1 MIFFQILVI
10 MTLIINGALGAL
22 VFFINSRRPAN
33 VHFLILTITV
43 SAWLACLV
51 CGSFSMSQETVVF
64 WMRQSGI
71 FAALFL
77 PATDTMRLAITGHEG
92 YRQKA
97 KKRIA
102 LWLFLI
108 IPVVLLCQTNW
119 FILGAAIEPGKFHE
133 PIYGQGIFL
142 YMLYFLITIGLLL
155 FELSKDLR
163 TLTGIHRAELNFTL
177 LGCAIGGLSAIALAQ
192 ILPALTQNW
201 QIAQFAPLSVICIDG
216 FVAYGIATR
225 RIMAVTDVL
234 RRIIAYGV
242 LAAGLML
249 LYVSVWKSVDWFMAI
264 TLGRQTLLPHLTAA
278 LTVAFSMAP
287 SIGWMNQLANR
298 LFLSAQVINVQD
310 AIRKTTRILQSITTL
325 DQLLEQ
331 FCQTISTAVGAEK
344 AVILLATGDRFSQR
358 YPPAGNSGIIL
369 TADDSLI
376 KRLQVTNEP
385 LERDVARRIH
395 YDRRLWE
402 ACNSLVRLN
411 MELAIGI
418 RSKGRLAGLLLLG
431 TRQSG
436 RIYGAR
442 EQDALQLLGDQLTVA
457 IENARL
463 YTELQD
469 GKLYNEFLVDNLVS
483 GVIAVDAQQAIT
495 VFNREARR
503 ITGLPIADTLSHPA
517 EVLPS
522 ALGNIIRKTLDT
534 GIGIRDYV
542 VTLKAKGVG
551 EDVPIR
557 LGSAIFRGPDS
568 RILGALLVFND
579 QTAIKKLELQ
589 VRRSD
594 RLASLGTLSA
604 GMAHEIKNPLVT
616 IKTFTQ
622 LLPERY
628 DDPDFRKTF
637 ARLLEEE
644 VNRIDGIVNE
654 LLTLARPAKPML
666 SSIHLHQVLAHALD
680 LVQQQLWQKK
690 ITLTRAFDAADD
702 SIKGDANLLG
712 QMFINLFLNAID
724 AMDAVTG
731 ARKLTVLTG
740 LVQRP
745 LQTPDAEDT
754 EDIVPHVMVSI
765 GDTGE
770 GISPEDTPH
779 IFDPFFTTK
788 STGTG
793 LGLSVAHRIA
803 QEHYADID
811 VESKQG
817 HGTVFQ
823 VVIPLDTAMNTTA
836 TPSNATPN

>member
-10 MTLIINGALGAL
+10 ITLTVNGALGAL
-22 VFFINSRRPAN
+22 VFFINPRRPAN
-33 VHFLILTITV
+33 VHFLILTIIV
-43 SAWLACLV
+43 SAWLGCLV
-51 CGSFSMSQETVVF
+51 FGSFSMKQEIVVF
-64 WMRQSGI
+64 WMRQAGI
-71 FAALFL
+71 WAALFL
-77 PATDTMRLAITGHEG
+77 PATDAMRLAITGREG

-97 KKRIA
+97 KKRIV
-102 LWLFLI
+102 LWLFPI
-108 IPVVLLCQTNW
+108 IPVVLLCHTHW
-119 FILGAAIEPGKFHE
+119 FIQGAVIKSGQFHE
-133 PIYGQGIFL
+133 PIYGAGIFF
-142 YMLYFLITIGLLL
+142 YTFYFLITIGILL
-155 FELSKDLR
+155 FELGKDLR
-163 TLTGIHRAELNFTL
+163 TLTGVHRAELNFIL
-177 LGCAIGGLSAIALAQ
+177 LGCAIGGLSAIALTQ

-201 QIAQFAPLSVICIDG
+201 QIAKFAPLSVICIDG

-234 RRIIAYGV
+234 RRIIAYSV
-242 LAAGLML
+242 LTTGLIL
-249 LYVSVWKSVDWFMAI
+249 LYTAVWKIVD
-264 TLGRQTLLPHLTAA
+264 GLLFLVFGHGAYLSQIIAA
-278 LTVAFSMAP
+278 VTVALSMAP
-287 SIGWMNQLANR
+287 SLGWMHHLANR
-298 LFLSAQVINVQD
+298 LFLSARVINVQD
-310 AIRKTTRILQSITTL
+310 AIRKTTRMLQSITTL

-331 FCQTISTAVGAEK
+331 FCQTISAAVGAEQ
-344 AVILLATGDRFSQR
+344 AVILLATEDRFSQR
-358 YPPAGNSGIIL
+358 YPPSGDGGIIL
-369 TADDSLI
+369 TTDDPLI
-376 KRLQVTNEP
+376 KRLQVMNEP

-395 YDRRLWE
+395 YNHNLWE
-402 ACNSLVRLN
+402 ACNSMVRLN

-418 RSKGRLAGLLLLG
+418 RSKDRLAGLLLLG
-431 TRQSG
+431 ARQSG

-442 EQDALQLLGDQLTVA
+442 EQDALQLLGNQLSVA

-483 GVIAVDAQQAIT
+483 GVIAVNARQLIT

-503 ITGLPIADTLSHPA
+503 ITGQAFEDTLNRPA
-517 EVLPS
+517 EVLPPV
-522 ALGNIIRKTLDT
+522 LGNIIRKTLNT
-534 GIGIRDYV
+534 GIGIRDYDAN
-542 VTLKAKGVG
+542 LKANDIG
-551 EDVPIR
+551 EDIPIR
-557 LGSAIFRGPDS
+557 LGSAIFRGPDN

-594 RLASLGTLSA
+594 RMASLGTLSA

-628 DDPDFRKTF
+628 EDPDFRKTF

-654 LLTLARPAKPML
+654 LLTLARPSKPVL
-666 SSIHLHQVLAHALD
+666 SSIHLHQVLEHALE
-680 LVQQQLWQKK
+680 LVQQQLLQKK
-690 ITLTRAFDAADD
+690 ITLICTFDAADD

-724 AMDAVTG
+724 AMDAVTR
-731 ARKLTVLTG
+731 ARDLTVRTC
-740 LVQRP
+740 LVQHL
-745 LQTPDAEDT
+745 LQTPNTEDT
-754 EDIVPHVMVSI
+754 ADSVPHMMVSI

-803 QEHYADID
+803 KEHSAGID

-823 VVIPLDTAMNTTA
+823 VIIPLDTGMKIAAAPTN
-836 TPSNATPN
+836 NTPN